1 MLASSAAVA
10 SSSSSI
16 DAVAEKVD
24 VVVNDATA
32 MPPTP
37 TTTGTTS
44 RFANPFNVKEK
55 LMNKASQAIGNGIKG
70 MYSKLESEGFSAGE
84 EFVVAVREGLSCGS
98 DIVLGDQDVEVT
110 LRRLT
115 EALSKTDLKKLLL
128 ADSELEESM
137 KQFMPPAGEA
147 GSMTTASSSSS
158 ISSSSANIN
167 NDGGMSKEQ
176 LSYFVETVKAKENV
190 RLLMGNFE
198 RISPEL
204 YGALVRER
212 DLYMAGGI
220 DRLNQ
225 FDSMVAVMGIAH
237 VDGVENALRERGW
250 VEAKHVCSSA

>member
-1 MLASSAAVA
+1 
-10 SSSSSI
+10 
-16 DAVAEKVD
+16 
-24 VVVNDATA
+24 

-147 GSMTTASSSSS
+147 GSMNAAGSSS
-158 ISSSSANIN
+158 ISISISSSSSSANIN